1 MLVVMSMAVTRDELY
16 QALGAKLK
24 PVREALDV
32 VKKQLGG
39 ISDTVND
46 LDTRLKEIEALL
58 KGKKAKVP

>member
-1 MLVVMSMAVTRDELY
+1 MSVTKDELY
-16 QALGAKLK
+16 QALGYKLK

-58 KGKKAKVP
+58 KGKKTEVKQ

>member
-1 MLVVMSMAVTRDELY
+1 MSVTKDELY
-16 QALGAKLK
+16 QALGYKLK

-32 VKKQLGG
+32 VKEQLGG

-58 KGKKAKVP
+58 KDKKVEVKQ

>member
-1 MLVVMSMAVTRDELY
+1 MAVTKDELY

-39 ISDTVND
+39 IGNTVND
-46 LDTRLKEIEALL
+46 LDVRLKEIEAIL
-58 KGKKAKVP
+58 KGKKVKPEK

>member
-1 MLVVMSMAVTRDELY
+1 MAVTKDQLY

-24 PVREALDV
+24 PVRDALDV

-46 LDTRLKEIEALL
+46 LDTRLKEIETIL
-58 KGKKAKVP
+58 KGKKVKAKK